1 MSYRRFNTKQ
11 RVGLALLSL
20 IDLYAL
26 ANALWIALGAGNDSG
41 MALLAFLFVLASCV
55 IGAALLNLWLG

>member
-41 MALLAFLFVLASCV
+41 MALLAFLFVPASCV